1 MKRLVALMLTLLVNA
16 ATAAPSVTTSTA
28 PGSLVSASGVKDS
41 AKNVLTPDCQK
52 AHGDLDAAQAKK
64 QQADADIQKAKT
76 ELSKGQSQAMTD
88 LQAGEAALKAARS
101 DEEKAQQ
108 LLRAGKCG

>member
-76 ELSKGQSQAMTD
+76 ELSGAVPGHDRPASWRGGAKG
-88 LQAGEAALKAARS
+88 
-101 DEEKAQQ
+101 
-108 LLRAGKCG
+108 RA